1 MVLMVPG
8 DDDPLGV
15 EEPGSSRPGEDKA
28 KLDASELDPSE
39 EIPRALQKVE
49 LDLDDAPFLEEEEE
63 EEEPEEA
70 LDEGAPRELGVEE
83 KKPRF
88 VLPPFLKSKKAVFAI
103 LGVLILIIGLIL
115 FFALRPKK
123 APPPEEK
130 KPEVMEQPVTPETPP
145 ELKEINV
152 PFAEFWVEKLDDSKK
167 VRFLHIQFS
176 VVVRGPHAEREIKA
190 KTLVL
195 RDAVFYYLR
204 NKDYAFLSDT
214 ENLETLK
221 SDLLSVMNKFLG
233 SDQLQ
238 VLLIDKYLVQ

>member
-15 EEPGSSRPGEDKA
+15 EEPGSPRPGDEKA
-28 KLDASELDPSE
+28 KLDESELDPSE

-63 EEEPEEA
+63 EEEPEEI
-70 LDEGAPRELGVEE
+70 LDEAAPRELGVEE
-83 KKPRF
+83 KRPRLA
-88 VLPPFLKSKKAVFAI
+88 LPAFLKSKKAVFAI
-103 LGVLILIIGLIL
+103 LGILILIIGLIL
-115 FFALRPKK
+115 FFVLRPKK
-123 APPPEEK
+123 APPPEK
-130 KPEVMEQPVTPETPP
+130 KPEVIEQPVAPETPP

-152 PFAEFWVEKLDDSKK
+152 PFTEFWVEKLDASKK

>member
-15 EEPGSSRPGEDKA
+15 EESGSSKPGEEKA
-28 KLDASELDPSE
+28 KLDESDLDPTE
-39 EIPRALQKVE
+39 EVPRALQKVE

-63 EEEPEEA
+63 EEEPEDLAEEA
-70 LDEGAPRELGVEE
+70 APKELGVEE
-83 KKPRF
+83 KKPRLA
-88 VLPPFLKSKKAVFAI
+88 LPPFLRNRKVLFGLI
-103 LGVLILIIGLIL
+103 GVLILIIGLIL
-115 FFALRPKK
+115 FFMLRPKK

-130 KPEVMEQPVTPETPP
+130 PQVEQQAAPEVTPEI
-145 ELKEINV
+145 KEINV
-152 PFAEFWVEKLDDSKK
+152 PFTEFWVEKIDPSGK
-167 VRFLHIQFS
+167 VRFLHVQFS
-176 VVVRGPHAEREIKA
+176 VQVHGPQAEREIKS
-190 KTLVL
+190 KSLVL
-195 RDAVFYYLR
+195 RDAVYYYLR
-204 NKDYAFLSDT
+204 NKDYAFLADT